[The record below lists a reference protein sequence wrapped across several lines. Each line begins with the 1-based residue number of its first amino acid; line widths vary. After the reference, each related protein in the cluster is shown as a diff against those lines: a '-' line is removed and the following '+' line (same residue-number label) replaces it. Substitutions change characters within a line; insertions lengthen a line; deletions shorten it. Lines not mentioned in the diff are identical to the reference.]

1 MEKIQVY
8 FWVRAPRNN
17 YTFRIGVQ
25 CDDCCLI
32 KVTTEKMSV
41 HLFLTKVMSI
51 YKVTKL
57 LLLKNLST
65 FDDNKTVHQ
74 IGEAGIVNG

>member
-1 MEKIQVY
+1 
-8 FWVRAPRNN
+8 
-17 YTFRIGVQ
+17 
-25 CDDCCLI
+25 
-32 KVTTEKMSV
+32 MSV